1 MLAAGSLVRA
11 GHVNCAGGLAV
22 GIEVEVEEDLE
33 VGVEHE
39 IRQIVG
45 ADGFPLP
52 VRHAALIAGILVK
65 E

>member
-1 MLAAGSLVRA
+1 MV
-11 GHVNCAGGLAV
+11 V
-22 GIEVEVEEDLE
+22 EVEVEEDLE

-39 IRQIVG
+39 VRQVVV
-45 ADGFPLP
+45 ANGFPLP